1 MENFN
6 FKKIVIVG
14 GPGSGKTTLT
24 NILSEKLNIS
34 PLHIDGVHHKP
45 GWVER
50 DKEERDKIILDK
62 IKEESWIID
71 GTYKSTLKPRF
82 EAADVIIWLDYSTFT
97 LVRSVIGRIIKYKG
111 KEREEIPGCKERINK
126 EFLLYVCRYNKDKR
140 EHVVKNLEGIDKE
153 KVMIFKKRKDLNKWL
168 ESLNLK

>member
-34 PLHIDGVHHKP
+34 TLHIDGVHHKP
-45 GWVER
+45 GWEVR
-50 DKEERDKIILDK
+50 DKDERDKIILEK

-71 GTYKSTLKPRF
+71 GTYKATLKPRF
-82 EAADVIIWLDYSTFT
+82 EAADIIIWLDYSTFT
-97 LVRSVIGRIIKYKG
+97 LVSSVIKRIIKYKG

-126 EFLLYVCRYNKDKR
+126 EFLLYVCKYNKDKR
-140 EHVVKNLEGIDKE
+140 KHIVQNLEGIDKE
-153 KVMIFKKRKDLNKWL
+153 KILIFKKRKDLNKWL
-168 ESLNLK
+168 ENLK

>member
-1 MENFN
+1 M
-6 FKKIVIVG
+6 
-14 GPGSGKTTLT
+14 
-24 NILSEKLNIS
+24 
-34 PLHIDGVHHKP
+34 
-45 GWVER
+45 
-50 DKEERDKIILDK
+50 
-62 IKEESWIID
+62 
-71 GTYKSTLKPRF
+71 
-82 EAADVIIWLDYSTFT
+82 IIWLDYSTVT